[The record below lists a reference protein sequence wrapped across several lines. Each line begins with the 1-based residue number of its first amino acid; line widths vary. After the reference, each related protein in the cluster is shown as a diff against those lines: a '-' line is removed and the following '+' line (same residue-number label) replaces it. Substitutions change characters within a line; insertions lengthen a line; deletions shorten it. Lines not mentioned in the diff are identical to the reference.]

1 MNDQISFTIKKK
13 NSQYFVCHSGLNGS
27 IIKTHLDT
35 PYPGLSED
43 VATLLCE
50 DLNSLP
56 LSSIEKGNLNT
67 SLVYCVLS
75 TLIAGG
81 ADYRF
86 EIDLPFCIQWDRAYR
101 LNPGHP
107 NHQVEYKAISKIVD
121 FHQGKWVDLPL
132 NYCQSLEEMRE
143 RNALEVP
150 LEITDDL
157 QTLLIRNN
165 SVENFT
171 VDLLFNL
178 FHRISISAPIL
189 WVAGIIDHME
199 LLKICLIL
207 FDEKDS
213 DNFSEDE
220 MNYMK
225 KMNLRLENLRKLI
238 QISKEKDQII

>member
-1 MNDQISFTIKKK
+1 MNDQINFTIEKH
-13 NSQYFVCHSGLNGS
+13 NSQYFVCHSGSNES

-43 VATLLCE
+43 VAVLLCE

-56 LSSIEKGNLNT
+56 LSSIEKGNLNA

-75 TLIAGG
+75 TFIAGG

-101 LNPGHP
+101 LNSGPP
-107 NHQVEYKAISKIVD
+107 YRQVEFKAISKIAA

-132 NYCQSLEEMRE
+132 NYCESLEEMRE
-143 RNALEVP
+143 RKFQEVP

-157 QTLLIRNN
+157 QTLLIRYN
-165 SVENFT
+165 SVEHFT
-171 VDLLFNL
+171 VDLLFTL
-178 FHRISISAPIL
+178 FQRISISAAIL
-189 WVAGIIDHME
+189 WVAGIIDNME

-213 DNFSEDE
+213 DEFSKEE
-220 MNYMK
+220 IKYMK
-225 KMNLRLENLRKLI
+225 KMNSKLDRLRKLI
-238 QISKEKDQII
+238 QISKDQDRIS